1 MTKLIFAWMLLTG
14 QVTRTEDHEGHKQ
27 YKLNLGDDLRAEYAY
42 KEEVLEFIETGNF
55 EYNED
60 LVFNNQK
67 NK

>member
-1 MTKLIFAWMLLTG
+1 MTKLIFTWMLLTG
-14 QVTRTEDHEGHKQ
+14 QVTRTRDHEGHKQ
-27 YKLNLGDDLRAEYAY
+27 YRLNLGDDLRAEYAY
-42 KEEVLEFIETGNF
+42 KEEVLEYIETGNF